1 MGSDASPKK
10 WTLKEQ
16 REIYLKWFSLA
27 DDGSTRDSP
36 VEFSYDF
43 ADGRC

>member
-16 REIYLKWFSLA
+16 RETYLKWFSLA
-27 DDGSTRDSP
+27 DDGSIRDST
-36 VEFSYDF
+36 VEFS
-43 ADGRC
+43 